1 MDTNNRT
8 YYSHD
13 AEERAARRNTA
24 LIVLALSVG
33 AGVGAAAGLMFAPHS
48 GKKTREDL
56 THGLEH
62 SLEQGVNK
70 GHEVVDL
77 TLKRMEKELIEL
89 RKNVED
95 KVDDQRKAR

>member
-8 YYSHD
+8 YYSHE
-13 AEERAARRNTA
+13 AEDRSTRRTTA
-24 LIVLALSVG
+24 LIVLALSIG
-33 AGVGAAAGLMFAPHS
+33 AGVGAAAGLMFAPNT
-48 GKKTREDL
+48 GQKTREDL

-62 SLEQGVNK
+62 SIEQGVNK

-77 TLKRMEKELIEL
+77 TLKRMEKELAEL

-95 KVDDQRKAR
+95 KVDGRRNA